1 MGRIFVDGSMAQFT
15 RKDITLVDV
24 DLGNGQ
30 CFENLEPRRLF
41 PVSDPD
47 RYITLLDESGIEQA
61 VIRDLAELPVRQR
74 QVIEDCL
81 GEYYL
86 VPKITRVI
94 SYAEKFR
101 GMMIQVETD
110 RGIADIEL
118 RTILHNVKL
127 RGRRLLI
134 RDSNDNRYEI
144 PDITALDARSRRMI
158 DNFI

>member
-1 MGRIFVDGSMAQFT
+1 MGRIFVEGSMAQFT